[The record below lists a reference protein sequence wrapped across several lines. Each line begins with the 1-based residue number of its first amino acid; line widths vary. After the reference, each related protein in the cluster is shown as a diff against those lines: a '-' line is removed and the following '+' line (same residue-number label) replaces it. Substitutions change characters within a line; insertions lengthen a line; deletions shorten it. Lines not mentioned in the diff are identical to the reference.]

1 MKFSF
6 NQPVTLKSDP
16 DFFGYAWGR
25 TAVDDGEERIWIAVK
40 RPGKTRL
47 HANSHHD
54 FPESDV
60 EPTEERKTR
69 RSIGSATS
77 ETAMGAPPQETIS

>member
-25 TAVDDGEERIWIAVK
+25 TSVDDGEERIWIAVK
-40 RPGKTRL
+40 KPGKTKFR
-47 HANSHHD
+47 AGSHHD

-60 EPTEERKTR
+60 QPTEERKTR
-69 RSIGSATS
+69 ARPAS
-77 ETAMGAPPQETIS
+77 ETAMADQVSA

>member
-6 NQPVTLKSDP
+6 NQPVTLRSDP

-25 TAVDDGEERIWIAVK
+25 TAVDDGEDRIWIAVK
-40 RPGKTRL
+40 KPGKTKF
-47 HANSHHD
+47 HANSHKD

-60 EPTEERKTR
+60 QPTEERKMRARQTP
-69 RSIGSATS
+69 
-77 ETAMGAPPQETIS
+77 ETAIRDLPEEAIS